1 VAGSQCG
8 ELLAGLQVHAD
19 QMGRNLDGAD
29 VLGEQR
35 AIADLTG
42 QQPSARYL
50 GAVSRLID
58 QSVQRAQQTLRGA
71 P

>member
-1 VAGSQCG
+1 
-8 ELLAGLQVHAD
+8 
-19 QMGRNLDGAD
+19 MGRNLEGAD

-42 QQPSARYL
+42 QQPSSRYV

-58 QSVQRAQQTLRGA
+58 QSVQRAQQALKGA
-71 P
+71 L